1 MPIRSFIAIELD
13 DEITSQLDKL
23 CQRIRSQFDLD
34 DRSIKW
40 ARPEQIHL
48 TLKFL
53 GDVEDKLI
61 PSLCEA
67 ITRTAS
73 QFKPFEFQIDTCGCF
88 PPRGSARVLWAG
100 LSEKHQFLQTLH
112 QSLDTHLQKIGF
124 ARESRPVTAHLTL
137 ARIKNTKTG
146 HQAKNI
152 LKNIGPLTLPSQWVN
167 QLTLFHSQL
176 SKQGPQHT
184 PMHHAPL
191 GNPATTS

>member
-1 MPIRSFIAIELD
+1 MSIRSFIAIELD
-13 DEITSQLDKL
+13 DAIATQLDKL
-23 CQRIRSQFDLD
+23 CQRFRIQFGLD
-34 DRSIKW
+34 DQSIKW
-40 ARPEQIHL
+40 VRPDLIHL

-67 ITRTAS
+67 LTRTAS

-100 LSEKHQFLQTLH
+100 LSENHQILQTLH
-112 QSLDTHLQKIGF
+112 QTLDTHLQAIGF
-124 ARESRPVTAHLTL
+124 AGESRPFTAHLTL
-137 ARIKNTKTG
+137 ARIKNSNTG
-146 HQAKNI
+146 RLAQNI
-152 LKNIGPLTLPSQWVN
+152 LKNIGPLTLPTQSVN
-167 QLTLFHSQL
+167 HLTLFHSQL

-191 GNPATTS
+191 GKPAIPS